1 MYSKLLFTFLFITST
16 SLCGQTWSLVW
27 QDEFNNSSLDTSKWM
42 HEIGTGSQ
50 YGLWGWGNSEQQ
62 YYQPSNTEV
71 YNGTM
76 KIIAKEEPNGI
87 TDSWGNTK
95 YYSSS
100 RITTKNKHD
109 FKYGKI
115 QARIKTVDGEGF
127 WPAFWML
134 PTNGSWPCDGEIDIM
149 EQWVMM
155 EIQIQ
160 RLVLR
165 TSEIVRIHH
174 LLIFITVSSII
185 LIAVLML
192 ITFMCMR

>member
-27 QDEFNNSSLDTSKWM
+27 QDEFNNNSLDTSKWM

-87 TDSWGNTK
+87 TDSQGNTK

-149 EQWVMM
+149 EQWGNDGNTNTTTGA
-155 EIQIQ
+155 EIQ
-160 RLVLR
+160 
-165 TSEIVRIHH
+165 S
-174 LLIFITVSSII
+174 
-185 LIAVLML
+185 
-192 ITFMCMR
+192 